1 MMDLKSML
9 NDASNQRQPP
19 RLHTPQSSYDHGIAI
34 ANANANANPIAIDAQ
49 PERPS
54 SYPPPHPSS
63 DQRQSANGSY
73 FNLQSPHQQ
82 QSAIAA
88 SASTPTIASQPSFAQ
103 SPGPHGPVH
112 TPRDNNP
119 RLITIILLCSLTFQF
134 GALPSHPRLRSVSA
148 NTLFCLYISPPR
160 RPLCFQSTVTQR

>member
-1 MMDLKSML
+1 ML

-119 RLITIILLCSLTFQF
+119 RLITIILPLFPHLPIRRLT
-134 GALPSHPRLRSVSA
+134 LPPQAPFSISKHPLLPLHITTPAAPLLSIYSHPEMK
-148 NTLFCLYISPPR
+148 
-160 RPLCFQSTVTQR
+160 